1 MAPEKTVGPSFVLS
15 FAGIELDTQNME
27 ARLPSDKLTKCRDS
41 IQHFLRRKKIT
52 LRELQSLIGLLNF
65 TCSVIVPGRTFLRR
79 LINLTVGVKR
89 PRYFI
94 RLNRETKSDLKLW
107 LNFLESYNGKSF
119 FLDYNWLSSAK
130 LHLYTDAAGSLGYGA
145 VFGSHWLYGQWP
157 SNWLGRNIIV
167 LEMFPI
173 VISLSIWASELANKC
188 VLFHTDNL
196 GLVDVIN
203 KKTTK
208 DNKLIVLL
216 RELVLQCLKHN
227 ILFRAVHVPGVL
239 NVKADA
245 LSRLQVTKF
254 KSLGQGMDHEQ
265 TLVPPHL
272 LPESWPL

>member
-1 MAPEKTVGPSFVLS
+1 M
-15 FAGIELDTQNME
+15 
-27 ARLPSDKLTKCRDS
+27 
-41 IQHFLRRKKIT
+41 
-52 LRELQSLIGLLNF
+52 
-65 TCSVIVPGRTFLRR
+65 
-79 LINLTVGVKR
+79 
-89 PRYFI
+89 
-94 RLNRETKSDLKLW
+94 
-107 LNFLESYNGKSF
+107 
-119 FLDYNWLSSAK
+119 SAK

-173 VISLSIWASELANKC
+173 VISLSLWASELANKC

-216 RELVLQCLKHN
+216 CELLLQCLKHN

-254 KSLGQGMDHEQ
+254 KSLGQGMDQEQ

>member
-1 MAPEKTVGPSFVLS
+1 M
-15 FAGIELDTQNME
+15 
-27 ARLPSDKLTKCRDS
+27 
-41 IQHFLRRKKIT
+41 
-52 LRELQSLIGLLNF
+52 
-65 TCSVIVPGRTFLRR
+65 
-79 LINLTVGVKR
+79 
-89 PRYFI
+89 
-94 RLNRETKSDLKLW
+94 
-107 LNFLESYNGKSF
+107 
-119 FLDYNWLSSAK
+119 
-130 LHLYTDAAGSLGYGA
+130 
-145 VFGSHWLYGQWP
+145 
-157 SNWLGRNIIV
+157 

-245 LSRLQVTKF
+245 LSHLQVTKF
-254 KSLGQGMDHEQ
+254 KSLGQGMDHKQ

-272 LPESWPL
+272 LPERAGLCSTNTSVR

>member
-1 MAPEKTVGPSFVLS
+1 MYASFYKQRS
-15 FAGIELDTQNME
+15 DIRHAKEQ
-27 ARLPSDKLTKCRDS
+27 ARYTLCMFSS
-41 IQHFLRRKKIT
+41 ISRFDISYAKEQARYILRM
-52 LRELQSLIGLLNF
+52 
-65 TCSVIVPGRTFLRR
+65 P
-79 LINLTVGVKR
+79 
-89 PRYFI
+89 
-94 RLNRETKSDLKLW
+94 
-107 LNFLESYNGKSF
+107 
-119 FLDYNWLSSAK
+119 
-130 LHLYTDAAGSLGYGA
+130 GSLGKIRHKACEKTSALHFMCASFYK
-145 VFGSHWLYGQWP
+145 QR
-157 SNWLGRNIIV
+157 SNMRHGNEQACYILCMPRSV
-167 LEMFPI
+167 CR
-173 VISLSIWASELANKC
+173 VRVRVSLSIWASELANKC

-208 DNKLIVLL
+208 VNKLIVLL

-245 LSRLQVTKF
+245 LSRLQVPKF

>member
-1 MAPEKTVGPSFVLS
+1 MEVG
-15 FAGIELDTQNME
+15 
-27 ARLPSDKLTKCRDS
+27 LPNDKLTKCRDS
-41 IQHFLRRKKIT
+41 IKHFLRRKKIT
-52 LRELQSLIGLLNF
+52 LREPRSLIGLLNF
-65 TCSVIVPGRTFLRR
+65 TCSVIVPSQTFLRR

-94 RLNRETKSDLKLW
+94 RLNWETKSDLKLS
-107 LNFLESYNGKSF
+107 LTFLESYNGKSF

-130 LHLYTDAAGSLGYGA
+130 LHLYTDAAGSLGYGT
-145 VFGSHWLYGQWP
+145 VLGSHWLYGQWP
-157 SNWLGRNIIV
+157 SNWLGHNIIV

-173 VISLSIWASELANKC
+173 VVSLSIWASELANKC

-265 TLVPPHL
+265 TLLPPHL

>member
-1 MAPEKTVGPSFVLS
+1 MSS

-27 ARLPSDKLTKCRDS
+27 VGLPNDKLTKCRDS
-41 IQHFLRRKKIT
+41 IKHFLCRKKIT
-52 LRELQSLIGLLNF
+52 LREPQSLIGLLNF
-65 TCSVIVPGRTFLRR
+65 TCSVIVPSQTFLRR

-94 RLNRETKSDLKLW
+94 RLNWETKSDLKLS
-107 LNFLESYNGKSF
+107 LTFLESYNGKSF

-130 LHLYTDAAGSLGYGA
+130 LHLYTDAAGSLGYGT
-145 VFGSHWLYGQWP
+145 VLGSHWLYGQWP
-157 SNWLGRNIIV
+157 SNWLGHNIIV

-208 DNKLIVLL
+208 DNKLLVLL

-227 ILFRAVHVPGVL
+227 ILFRVVHVP
-239 NVKADA
+239 A
-245 LSRLQVTKF
+245 LSHLQVTKF

-265 TLVPPHL
+265 TLLPPHL